1 MINPSGQLSS
11 DESVE
16 PRVTR
21 AAKEWLATQDNTQ
34 WLLIIDN
41 YDDIDAVNV
50 YNILPTCDTGHVII
64 TSRRSTLHKLG
75 RTVPVD
81 EIDENAGI
89 RILLKNAN
97 KPEIN
102 DGGKYD
108 GKPRLRNELT
118 QLVHYD
124 VARQVTIK
132 LGFLP
137 LALAQAGSYIA
148 QSQIT
153 FQKYM
158 TLLRE
163 NFKTVATRGVQ
174 SAEER
179 KNRTI
184 FTTWEISFASLSPSA
199 QELLLLCGFLANED
213 IPDEIFIKGGK
224 LFDWMEDGEQPCTW
238 YMIVLIIVRKRLA
251 RRFIGATFFAITG
264 NTQGVRRFVLDTSC
278 CPCLGL

>member
-1 MINPSGQLSS
+1 
-11 DESVE
+11 
-16 PRVTR
+16 
-21 AAKEWLATQDNTQ
+21 
-34 WLLIIDN
+34 
-41 YDDIDAVNV
+41 
-50 YNILPTCDTGHVII
+50 
-64 TSRRSTLHKLG
+64 
-75 RTVPVD
+75 VPVD

-108 GKPRLRNELT
+108 GKPHLRNELT

-124 VARQVTIK
+124 VARQVTIQ

-213 IPDEIFIKGGK
+213 IPDEIFMKGGK

-238 YMIVLIIVRKRLA
+238 YMIVLIIVRKRLVG
-251 RRFIGATFFAITG
+251 RFIDATFFAITG